1 MKSKVQQP
9 KLGSI
14 ALGTLQDGDPDSLV
28 PRTELHSARFS
39 ELTLDELELANAHLD
54 GVHFDGLSADRATLA
69 GASLT
74 EAVLARVNVPVLDA
88 PRSRW
93 TDVEISGRIGAF
105 TAYESSLRSIHFIGC
120 KLSFVNLRAS
130 DLLDVAFTD
139 CSIEEL
145 DLGGA
150 KCRRVQLTNT
160 QIGTLDVRQ
169 AKLVDVDLRGA
180 DLRKIAGLEHLRGA
194 TVTPDQV
201 AMLAPLFAEHM
212 GLNTENAPRA

>member
-14 ALGTLQDGDPDSLV
+14 TLGTLQDGDPDLLV

-39 ELTLDELELANAHLD
+39 DLILDELEPANAHLD
-54 GVHFDGLSADRATLA
+54 GVHFDGLSADRAALA
-69 GASLT
+69 GTSLT
-74 EAVLARVNVPVLDA
+74 EAVLARVNIPVLDA

-201 AMLAPLFAEHM
+201 AMLAPLFADHM

>member
-14 ALGTLQDGDPDSLV
+14 TLGTLQDGDPDLLV

-39 ELTLDELELANAHLD
+39 DLILDELELANAHLD
-54 GVHFDGLSADRATLA
+54 GVHFDGLSADRAALA
-69 GASLT
+69 GTSLT
-74 EAVLARVNVPVLDA
+74 EAVLARVNIPVLDA

-180 DLRKIAGLEHLRGA
+180 DRRKIAGLEHLRGA

-201 AMLAPLFAEHM
+201 AMLAPLFADHM

>member
-14 ALGTLQDGDPDSLV
+14 TLGTLQDGDPDLLV

-39 ELTLDELELANAHLD
+39 DLILDELELANAHLD
-54 GVHFDGLSADRATLA
+54 GVHFDGLSADRAALA
-69 GASLT
+69 GTSLT
-74 EAVLARVNVPVLDA
+74 EAVLARVNIPVLDA

-105 TAYESSLRSIHFIGC
+105 TAYASRLRGIHSIGC
-120 KLSFVNLRAS
+120 KLPVVNPRAS
-130 DLLDVAFTD
+130 DLLDVACTD

-150 KCRRVQLTNT
+150 KCRRVQLTNP

-201 AMLAPLFAEHM
+201 AMLAPLFADHM